1 MINVIQKLIN
11 SIEVKPDS
19 NANANANTPPTP
31 QTTISQEEEVEEE
44 YISESEKRSFLYML
58 KQILKELNK
67 RK

>member
-1 MINVIQKLIN
+1 NT
-11 SIEVKPDS
+11 
-19 NANANANTPPTP
+19 NANANIPATP
-31 QTTISQEEEVEEE
+31 QTTISQEEVEEE